1 MNNRNNAVFQGDRLN
16 LVRTLYGLTLED
28 LGKKV
33 SATRQYIQ
41 RLESDPKTTPS
52 KDMLDALVEYLKVS
66 PLFFYEP
73 IYKNVREEECH
84 FRKRKTTPRH
94 IRNRAIAYG
103 TIFNSLAIY
112 LEEILDLPSINIPSF
127 EAQSLDSIE
136 KIAEQCRV
144 RWNLRLDAPI
154 DSMTRV
160 LESAGCLITT
170 FKGVSEKIDAFSYF
184 NFRPIIV
191 RNDAKAS
198 KSRARFDLAHECGH
212 LVLHQGLEVGDSS
225 LEDEANKFASAF
237 LLPRVAFLR
246 EFPKSPRLNW
256 KKIIL
261 LKKRWGVSI
270 QAIIRRAYDLRIIDA
285 IQYRNGNVY
294 ISRKGWRKNE
304 PAENDLKNE
313 PIEILAAAFDQLK
326 EHEGLSP
333 GDIANILHISCHIM
347 KKFDI
352 QCSEAIDKSNE
363 KEKKGNVVSLDF
375 HRNKLIKMKS

>member
-1 MNNRNNAVFQGDRLN
+1 MNNRDNAVFQGDRLN
-16 LVRTLYGLTLED
+16 LARTLHGLTLED
-28 LGKKV
+28 LGNKV

-52 KDMLDALVEYLKVS
+52 SDMLDALVEYLKV
-66 PLFFYEP
+66 PLSFFYEP

-84 FRKRKTTPRH
+84 FRKRKTTPQH
-94 IRNRAIAYG
+94 VRNRAIAYG
-103 TIFNSLAIY
+103 TIFNSLALY
-112 LEEILDLPSINIPSF
+112 LEEILDLPEINIPPF
-127 EAQSLDSIE
+127 EAQTLDAIE
-136 KIAEQCRV
+136 KATEQCRV

-160 LESAGCLITT
+160 LENAGCLITT

-256 KKIIL
+256 NKIIL

-285 IQYRNGNVY
+285 IQYRNANVY
-294 ISRKGWRKNE
+294 ISRNGWRKSE
-304 PAENDLKNE
+304 PAENELKDE

-326 EHEGLSP
+326 EYQSLLP
-333 GDIANILHISCHIM
+333 RDIAKILHLSCYILE
-347 KKFDI
+347 KFDI
-352 QCSEAIDKSNE
+352 HCNEAIDKSNE
-363 KEKKGNVVSLDF
+363 KTKKGNVVFLDSYM
-375 HRNKLIKMKS
+375 NKLIKMKS